1 VTGHRARVDAVPD
14 PRDIPGDF
22 PHRVQVPVRLAD
34 TDAFAHVN
42 NATYLT
48 YFEIGRLE
56 YLAAAERHPVP
67 IPTLGGRRSYILAEA
82 RVTFRSQAAYGETL
96 TLETRVGR
104 VGRTSLTMEHRI
116 TTPHPVDPGGRARL
130 VAVGETILVRFDYDL
145 QGPVRF
151 EDELVAALERFE
163 RRPLR
168 V

>member
-1 VTGHRARVDAVPD
+1 MTSRPARIEAVHD
-14 PRDIPGDF
+14 PRDLSGDF
-22 PHRVQVPVRLAD
+22 AHRIEVPVRLAD

-56 YLAAAERHPVP
+56 YLAAAAGVPVP

-96 TLETRVGR
+96 TIETRVTR

-116 TTPHPVDPGGRARL
+116 TTPDPAAGNPARL
-130 VAVGETILVRFDYDL
+130 VAVGETVLVRFDYDQ
-145 QGPVRF
+145 QGPVPF
-151 EDELVAALERFE
+151 EDELVAAFERFE
-163 RRPLR
+163 GRRLR
-168 V
+168 S